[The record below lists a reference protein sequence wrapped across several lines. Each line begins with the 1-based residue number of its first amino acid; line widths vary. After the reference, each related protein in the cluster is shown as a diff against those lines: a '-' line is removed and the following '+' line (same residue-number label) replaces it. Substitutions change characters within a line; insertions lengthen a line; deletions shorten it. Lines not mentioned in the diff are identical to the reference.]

1 MQPSDLNSDGVVDVI
16 DLSILVSRWGTSDVT
31 ADINGD
37 GIVDALDL
45 SVLVSNW
52 GAVSSSFTALLVTA
66 DGTLNTGATNLR
78 NILSDEGYS
87 VVVRGLSEPE
97 DYSGIDV
104 VVMSYGNPGGD
115 NGTYMHPP
123 VGIVGVDTW
132 RPIGMGTNLGFEN
145 NTNPVEVVDAASP
158 LAAGVSGTFDAYTS
172 PAYITWETDLSASP
186 DIVVTR
192 PSQPAQAVVFAYEA
206 GSSMPGRYAT
216 TRHVALGYHLNGFA
230 VGITSEA
237 RAQLLAALSW
247 ARSTSYVAPP
257 PPSAP
262 TNLNATAGDMQVS
275 LSWNSVAGAT
285 SYSVKRST
293 TSGGPY
299 STIVSGHTS
308 ASYTNTGLTNGTTYY
323 YVVSATNA
331 QGESPNSTQASA
343 TPVEGGSGGGSN
355 LALLATSEE
364 VAMWQDRAQNGPFR
378 VAGDFSANSPGHWSE
393 MQSCMGLNFSGARW
407 AGPQELNANGSVKN
421 MHELSTGL
429 ENDPPTNLRQMAHDM
444 MSAAYAAMVTN
455 NTSVAQAIT
464 NEIAYQATRPRL
476 DYSNRTLWPFNH
488 YNDVNPLFMH
498 ALWVKDYVL
507 AYAVTKAM
515 GFSSATV
522 EKWFLDL
529 AELNEQIVHANLA
542 SPFPNRKS
550 NSYSSRA
557 SFVNNDVS
565 WASHRLSD
573 GTIIYFPLIMAYY
586 SNRRSQQAGLVGLVG
601 ALLDNSY
608 YIGEFKRF
616 MREYVMFGSRLG
628 PYGGFGD
635 NNRGSSSFPQLGFS
649 YLVHGMEGCLP
660 AMEALARRGD
670 TDLYEFSSSE
680 GVDHPTWGT
689 KYFKTMEQCLDMH
702 LKFISRDWPLQYTSS
717 GNPPPSSVAGDQNYL
732 VGSRNFM
739 AGREIINDANYL
751 HAACYYNRQDW
762 QDIILRVGTP
772 SGFTS
777 GVQGVGNIYNNWRED
792 WRNRFLRSLDAN
804 PYS

>member
-16 DLSILVSRWGTSDVT
+16 DLSILVSRWGSSDAT
-31 ADINGD
+31 ADINSD

-78 NILSDEGYS
+78 NILSDEGYT
-87 VVVRGLSEPE
+87 VVVRALSEPE

-123 VGIVGVDTW
+123 VGVVGVDTW

-364 VAMWQDRAQNGPFR
+364 VAMWQDRAVNGPFKSS
-378 VAGDFSANSPGHWSE
+378 GDFSTNSPGHWNE
-393 MQSCMGLNFSGARW
+393 MNACMSLNFSSARW
-407 AGPQELNANGSVKN
+407 EGPATLTSGGAVALEGAGGNGNSAPFATRN
-421 MHELSTGL
+421 
-429 ENDPPTNLRQMAHDM
+429 MAHDM
-444 MSAAYAAMVTN
+444 MSAAYAALITN
-455 NTSVAQAIT
+455 TPSVAQAIRT
-464 NEIAYQATRPRL
+464 EIEYYATRPRL
-476 DYSNRTLWPFNH
+476 DYSNRTLWP
-488 YNDVNPLFMH
+488 YSYYDDLGPLFAH
-498 ALWVKDYVL
+498 TIWVKDLLL
-507 AYAVTKAM
+507 AYDICRAM
-515 GFSSATV
+515 GYSSQTA
-522 EKWFLDL
+522 ENWFLDL
-529 AELNEQIVHANLA
+529 ADLSEQSVHDNMSAV
-542 SPFPNRKS
+542 FPNRKS
-550 NSYSSRA
+550 NSYVSRA
-557 SFVNNDVS
+557 SWVNETVRG
-565 WASHRLSD
+565 HMRLGNGS
-573 GTIIYFPLIMAYY
+573 IVYY
-586 SNRRSQQAGLVGLVG
+586 PRIVQFYQNRRNNLAGFCGLAGV
-601 ALLDNSY
+601 LTNNTY
-608 YIGEFKRF
+608 CITEFKR
-616 MREYVMFGSRLG
+616 YVKEWVTFGHSLSG
-628 PYGGFGD
+628 GNAGGFGD
-635 NNRGSSSFPQLGFS
+635 VDRGSDTFPQLGYS
-649 YLVHGMEGCLP
+649 YALHALEAILP
-660 AMEALARRGD
+660 AMDALARQGD
-670 TDLYEFSSSE
+670 TELYDYSSTDGSNA
-680 GVDHPTWGT
+680 PTWGNNH
-689 KYFKTMEQCLDMH
+689 FKTTEGIIDLYIKWQM
-702 LKFISRDWPLQYTSS
+702 RTWPAHYTGS
-717 GNPPPSSVAGDQNYL
+717 GEPPSSSVAGNAFYR
-732 VGSRNFM
+732 VHSRNTSND
-739 AGREIINDANYL
+739 REIVNDGNLLLAAN
-751 HAACYYNRQDW
+751 YYNRSDW
-762 QDIILRVGTP
+762 QNAILRVGAP
-772 SGFTS
+772 SGYTS
-777 GVQGVGNIYNNWRED
+777 TPQNVGTISGWRPD
-792 WRNRFLRSLDAN
+792 WRQRFLRSLDAN
-804 PYS
+804 PYN

>member
-1 MQPSDLNSDGVVDVI
+1 
-16 DLSILVSRWGTSDVT
+16 
-31 ADINGD
+31 
-37 GIVDALDL
+37 
-45 SVLVSNW
+45 
-52 GAVSSSFTALLVTA
+52 
-66 DGTLNTGATNLR
+66 
-78 NILSDEGYS
+78 
-87 VVVRGLSEPE
+87 
-97 DYSGIDV
+97 
-104 VVMSYGNPGGD
+104 
-115 NGTYMHPP
+115 
-123 VGIVGVDTW
+123 
-132 RPIGMGTNLGFEN
+132 
-145 NTNPVEVVDAASP
+145 
-158 LAAGVSGTFDAYTS
+158 
-172 PAYITWETDLSASP
+172 LSASP

-331 QGESPNSTQASA
+331 QGESPNSAQASA

-364 VAMWQDRAQNGPFR
+364 LAMWQDRAQNGPFR

-393 MQSCMGLNFSGARW
+393 MQSCMGLNFASARW
-407 AGPQELNANGSVKN
+407 DGPTLLNDSSDPNNHPPGAIRRGEIAEN
-421 MHELSTGL
+421 M
-429 ENDPPTNLRQMAHDM
+429 PPGVTRRMAHDM

-476 DYSNRTLWPFNH
+476 DFTNRTLWPTGY
-488 YNDVNPLFMH
+488 YNDINPLFMM
-498 ALWVKDYVL
+498 AVWIKDYVL

-515 GFSSATV
+515 GFPSATV

-529 AELNEQIVHANLA
+529 AWLNEWYVHANLSSGA
-542 SPFPNRKS
+542 AFPNRKS
-550 NSYSSRA
+550 NSYTSRGSA
-557 SFVNNDVS
+557 VTTEYIE
-565 WASHRLSD
+565 AHRLAN
-573 GTIIYFPLIMAYY
+573 GTLIGVPRINQFYN
-586 SNRRSQQAGLVGLVG
+586 NRRNNQAGLYGLVG
-601 ALLDNSY
+601 ALLDDSY
-608 YIGEFKRF
+608 YIGEFKRY
-616 MREYVMFGSRLG
+616 MREFVMFGCSLG
-628 PYGGFGD
+628 DYGGFGD
-635 NNRGSSSFPQLGFS
+635 HNRGTNTFPQLGFS
-649 YLVHGMEGCLP
+649 YALHGLESCLP
-660 AMEALARRGD
+660 AMDALARKGD
-670 TDLYEFSSSE
+670 TDLYEFSSSD
-680 GVDHPTWGT
+680 GATTPKWATN
-689 KYFKTMEQCLDMH
+689 YFKSMELVLNMH
-702 LKFISRDWPLQYTSS
+702 LKWIDRTWPAQYTNSS
-717 GNPPPSSVAGDQNYL
+717 LPPPTSVAGDPFYR
-732 VGSRNFM
+732 VHSRNT
-739 AGREIINDANYL
+739 ATNSELVNDANFLY
-751 HAACYYNRQDW
+751 AANYYNRQDW
-762 QDIILRVGTP
+762 VDIIMRQGTP
-772 SGFTS
+772 TGFTS
-777 GVQGVGNIYNNWRED
+777 TVQGVGAIGAGWRTD
-792 WRNRFLRSLDAN
+792 WRNRFLRSNQTN